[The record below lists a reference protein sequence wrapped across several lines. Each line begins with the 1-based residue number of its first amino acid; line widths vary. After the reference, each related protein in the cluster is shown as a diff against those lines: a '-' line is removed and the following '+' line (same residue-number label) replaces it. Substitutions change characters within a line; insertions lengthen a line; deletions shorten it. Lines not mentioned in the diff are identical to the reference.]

1 MIHFSVFED
10 TFPKLYKW
18 LMQTY
23 RPNMEGFTDLE
34 GLPSFCIDP
43 NGYIYFRR
51 DFCSLP
57 KSIRFQTLDNNAKIE
72 AKLDGI
78 DSYIA
83 ICTSK
88 NDWLYLELR
97 IIEE

>member
-23 RPNMEGFTDLE
+23 RPNMEGFSDLE
-34 GLPSFCIDP
+34 GLPSFYIDP
-43 NGYIYFRR
+43 TGHIHFRR

-57 KSIRFQTLDNNAKIE
+57 RSIRFQTLDNNAKIE
-72 AKLDGI
+72 IKLNGL
-78 DSYIA
+78 DSYIS

-88 NDWLYLELR
+88 NDCLYLELR
-97 IIEE
+97 ITEE